1 MKFTDTAIMNIVVPV
16 ISCLQLFLYLY
27 ICDLFDVLT
36 SDVQNEFDFD
46 STLTYFVN
54 INLFH

>member
-36 SDVQNEFDFD
+36 SDVQNEFDWFD
-46 STLTYFVN
+46 
-54 INLFH
+54 INLFC